1 MVMPSDVTIDLLSW
15 VKAEIDHAL
24 KFVRESTATFLG
36 KSDDASVLHDCPLQ
50 LHQVHG
56 ALRMVG
62 LEGAAQVCTVIEHA
76 FIAVLDGH
84 NASKSTVSTIDR
96 GVYALNQFLDD
107 LGKGE
112 PNIPL
117 KLFPLYRDIAELHGG
132 LKVSEKDLFFPDIS
146 VRTPLHPA
154 STVVHDLDLA
164 PYLRTQRARYQRGML
179 AWLRNAG
186 EERGLREM
194 QFALD
199 AIDRIVAQLPA
210 PRGLWWTAV
219 GFIDAL
225 ILSKDAAWLITSK
238 PVCTRIDTHLRD
250 LANQT
255 GPGNELLF
263 RDILYALANCEATSQ
278 RIKEAKSVF
287 RLDSQFPEPALPGL
301 MEYDLDSLRP
311 TLDDL
316 RTRLEAV
323 KGAWV
328 QYTSDD
334 AQGLPLLKE
343 LVKKLKAKAS
353 DLGNQHL
360 VRLLEVVVFVTAR
373 FPEKYPRQQYMIVE
387 MVAAALMIEHILDTF
402 TTPLTDLDEQVSI
415 MAGWLLDAAKGKSK
429 RGEPP
434 PGLRS
439 DLTQQISD
447 IQLRA
452 QVAKEI
458 GVNLRRIEQALELI
472 AREPGKRSSL
482 GHTPLLLKQ
491 IHGAL
496 VLLRFEEADALL
508 SVCSR
513 LIVKCVRAGNANAAH
528 DMEMVAEG
536 LSSLELYLEPM
547 LRGRRPAA
555 HVIERFLVSFK
566 ADADGAAQ
574 AAALPTPRSE
584 ETAAPDGQKRRAT
597 DIPAVAEPLTSPPS
611 AAATPAALAAL
622 AAATAPTIVRRELEV
637 KPPYVVDEPTTIFN
651 KRLEKELLGV
661 FLEEAHEVLGNIGR
675 SLPACQKEPRDF
687 EALTTIRRAFHTL
700 KGSGRMVGLDDLA
713 EVAWEFEQLLNQW
726 LERNA
731 TVTTELLDVIE
742 LAQLAFSSWVS
753 ELKAHGRAAVQG
765 RELVARARELKSTME
780 PAVPV
785 AHFAA
790 DARDEPPAAPLV
802 RVIEAAPPVAV
813 PEVVESTDEVVIGE
827 AHISQGLYDVYVK
840 EANEHLAT
848 LDREFAAWRDRG
860 QSAVSHKFMRAV
872 HTLAS
877 ISRTTGLVEVAELAG
892 ALEQWLPYAGRVS
905 EAPQMQAVE
914 STLVKLSEMIACVAC
929 QQPPLGAASEVQALH
944 ELIAALTAA
953 TVKADEESRS
963 NTQSQT
969 VVIGNAIASARQHEQ
984 RVIQDDIDPQLLP
997 VFLEEAAGLLPLIAQ
1012 DLREWRSTPT
1022 NYSFCHALQRSLH
1035 TLKGSARM
1043 VGAMR
1048 LGELTHLLE
1057 GRVELALASETM
1069 PPMLFDEFEAE
1080 MDRLSTGVE
1089 RLHHPVAVA
1098 VQEATPAVE
1107 SATIE
1112 KAPEAPASPVALL
1125 RVQADT
1131 LDRLVNESGEIS
1143 IARSRLE
1150 GELRII
1156 KQSLRDLSDSV
1167 LRLRDQLRELEI
1179 QSDSQLQSRT
1189 SAPGEQSR
1197 GFDPLEFDRYT
1208 RLQELTRMM
1217 AETLHDITS
1226 VQQHLLKN
1234 IGEADA
1240 AIVHQARVNRD
1251 LQQELMRMRTVPF
1264 SALSERL
1271 YRIVRQ
1277 SARDV
1282 GKKANL
1288 DIEGAHIE
1296 LDRSV
1301 LEKLAAPLEH
1311 LVRNAIAHGLE
1322 APAVRESSGKPVI
1335 GQINIALRQEGN
1347 EIVLIFSDDGA
1358 GIDIAKLKK
1367 KAISS
1372 GILQKD
1378 GQLSDA
1384 EAIELIF
1391 ATGLSTADE
1400 VTGLAGRGVG
1410 LDVVRNDITGI
1421 SGRIQVATEAGKQ
1434 TTFTIFLPLT
1444 LAVTQ
1449 AVLAQA
1455 GSQTFAISSAMVQQV
1470 LKVKPEI
1477 LARYYEGGA
1486 VTAGDVSYP
1495 LHYLGRLLG
1504 QNIAPP
1510 ASASH
1515 SSVLLLRSGLQR
1527 IAVHVDDLL
1536 KNQEIVVKHIGPQLA
1551 RVQGIAGA
1559 TVLGDGSIVLIINP
1573 VLLSQRPGI
1582 ALPSPITV
1590 APVVA
1595 EKPTSPTVMVVD
1607 DSLTVRTI
1615 TGNLLEREGYRVTV
1629 AKDGIDALEKLKDV
1643 LPDIMLLDIEMPRM
1657 DGFDLTRSLRSE
1669 RRTRAMP
1676 IIIISSRTADK
1687 HRRHALQLGVNAYL
1701 GKPYQEA
1708 ELLEQI
1714 KSLLARDPANDLLA
1728 RADPSSES
1736 PNLERS
1742 ARRA

>member
-1 MVMPSDVTIDLLSW
+1 
-15 VKAEIDHAL
+15 
-24 KFVRESTATFLG
+24 
-36 KSDDASVLHDCPLQ
+36 
-50 LHQVHG
+50 
-56 ALRMVG
+56 
-62 LEGAAQVCTVIEHA
+62 
-76 FIAVLDGH
+76 
-84 NASKSTVSTIDR
+84 
-96 GVYALNQFLDD
+96 
-107 LGKGE
+107 
-112 PNIPL
+112 
-117 KLFPLYRDIAELHGG
+117 
-132 LKVSEKDLFFPDIS
+132 
-146 VRTPLHPA
+146 
-154 STVVHDLDLA
+154 
-164 PYLRTQRARYQRGML
+164 
-179 AWLRNAG
+179 
-186 EERGLREM
+186 
-194 QFALD
+194 
-199 AIDRIVAQLPA
+199 
-210 PRGLWWTAV
+210 
-219 GFIDAL
+219 
-225 ILSKDAAWLITSK
+225 
-238 PVCTRIDTHLRD
+238 
-250 LANQT
+250 
-255 GPGNELLF
+255 
-263 RDILYALANCEATSQ
+263 
-278 RIKEAKSVF
+278 
-287 RLDSQFPEPALPGL
+287 
-301 MEYDLDSLRP
+301 
-311 TLDDL
+311 
-316 RTRLEAV
+316 
-323 KGAWV
+323 
-328 QYTSDD
+328 
-334 AQGLPLLKE
+334 
-343 LVKKLKAKAS
+343 
-353 DLGNQHL
+353 
-360 VRLLEVVVFVTAR
+360 
-373 FPEKYPRQQYMIVE
+373 
-387 MVAAALMIEHILDTF
+387 
-402 TTPLTDLDEQVSI
+402 
-415 MAGWLLDAAKGKSK
+415 
-429 RGEPP
+429 
-434 PGLRS
+434 
-439 DLTQQISD
+439 
-447 IQLRA
+447 
-452 QVAKEI
+452 
-458 GVNLRRIEQALELI
+458 
-472 AREPGKRSSL
+472 
-482 GHTPLLLKQ
+482 
-491 IHGAL
+491 
-496 VLLRFEEADALL
+496 
-508 SVCSR
+508 
-513 LIVKCVRAGNANAAH
+513 
-528 DMEMVAEG
+528 
-536 LSSLELYLEPM
+536 
-547 LRGRRPAA
+547 
-555 HVIERFLVSFK
+555 
-566 ADADGAAQ
+566 
-574 AAALPTPRSE
+574 
-584 ETAAPDGQKRRAT
+584 
-597 DIPAVAEPLTSPPS
+597 
-611 AAATPAALAAL
+611 
-622 AAATAPTIVRRELEV
+622 
-637 KPPYVVDEPTTIFN
+637 
-651 KRLEKELLGV
+651 
-661 FLEEAHEVLGNIGR
+661 
-675 SLPACQKEPRDF
+675 
-687 EALTTIRRAFHTL
+687 
-700 KGSGRMVGLDDLA
+700 
-713 EVAWEFEQLLNQW
+713 
-726 LERNA
+726 
-731 TVTTELLDVIE
+731 
-742 LAQLAFSSWVS
+742 
-753 ELKAHGRAAVQG
+753 
-765 RELVARARELKSTME
+765 
-780 PAVPV
+780 
-785 AHFAA
+785 
-790 DARDEPPAAPLV
+790 
-802 RVIEAAPPVAV
+802 
-813 PEVVESTDEVVIGE
+813 
-827 AHISQGLYDVYVK
+827 
-840 EANEHLAT
+840 
-848 LDREFAAWRDRG
+848 
-860 QSAVSHKFMRAV
+860 
-872 HTLAS
+872 
-877 ISRTTGLVEVAELAG
+877 
-892 ALEQWLPYAGRVS
+892 
-905 EAPQMQAVE
+905 
-914 STLVKLSEMIACVAC
+914 
-929 QQPPLGAASEVQALH
+929 
-944 ELIAALTAA
+944 
-953 TVKADEESRS
+953 
-963 NTQSQT
+963 
-969 VVIGNAIASARQHEQ
+969 
-984 RVIQDDIDPQLLP
+984 
-997 VFLEEAAGLLPLIAQ
+997 
-1012 DLREWRSTPT
+1012 
-1022 NYSFCHALQRSLH
+1022 
-1035 TLKGSARM
+1035 
-1043 VGAMR
+1043 
-1048 LGELTHLLE
+1048 
-1057 GRVELALASETM
+1057 
-1069 PPMLFDEFEAE
+1069 
-1080 MDRLSTGVE
+1080 
-1089 RLHHPVAVA
+1089 
-1098 VQEATPAVE
+1098 
-1107 SATIE
+1107 
-1112 KAPEAPASPVALL
+1112 
-1125 RVQADT
+1125 
-1131 LDRLVNESGEIS
+1131 
-1143 IARSRLE
+1143 
-1150 GELRII
+1150 
-1156 KQSLRDLSDSV
+1156 
-1167 LRLRDQLRELEI
+1167 
-1179 QSDSQLQSRT
+1179 
-1189 SAPGEQSR
+1189 
-1197 GFDPLEFDRYT
+1197 
-1208 RLQELTRMM
+1208 M